1 MSQSL
6 VSFLGVKGLPVVARA
21 EGGYVGKLDDVLVRI
36 EDLSAIGYKLRA
48 PGFWGGARGVVA
60 AAVER
65 LGRDYV
71 IVRDEASVEA
81 AGDSRGSFEDRV
93 WWSDWVG
100 SKCISRRGVDLGKLS
115 DLVLE
120 ATGGRVCAFVL
131 DGGRV
136 VVPGPKCAVGQD
148 SVIVDDES
156 VIVKLADAEDSPG
169 WWSAV
174 EAQIG

>member
-1 MSQSL
+1 MSQTL
-6 VSFLGVKGLPVVARA
+6 VSILGVKGLPVVARA

-60 AAVER
+60 GAVER

-81 AGDSRGSFEDRV
+81 AGDSRGSFDDRV
-93 WWSDWVG
+93 WWSEWAG
-100 SKCISRRGVDLGKLS
+100 SKCISRRGAELGKLT
-115 DLVLE
+115 DLVID
-120 ATGGRVCAFVL
+120 AHGGRVRALVI
-131 DGGRV
+131 DGGRL
-136 VVPGPKCAVGQD
+136 VVPGPRCAIGPD
-148 SVIVDDES
+148 SVIVDDET
-156 VIVKLADAEDSPG
+156 VIVKISEAEDSPG
-169 WWSAV
+169 WWAAV